1 MSSDEGT
8 WFELRP
14 DGEQVGEAEC
24 YRGRAAAEQAATAM
38 LIRLPDLQFVEIAE
52 HDVQGGARSEGG
64 TVGRVAGAQ
73 PPVPSEAEVDD
84 LHKLPRGEP
93 EC

>member
-14 DGEQVGEAEC
+14 DGEWAADAERYRGEAE
-24 YRGRAAAEQAATAM
+24 AEKAATAM
-38 LIRLPDLQFVEIAE
+38 LIRRADLEFVAVAE
-52 HDVQGGARSEGG
+52 YEVRDG
-64 TVGRVAGAQ
+64 TPSVPGTISRVAAAR
-73 PPVPSEAEVDD
+73 PPLPSKAAVDD
-84 LHKLPRGEP
+84 LHKLPRGDP

>member
-1 MSSDEGT
+1 MSSDEGI

-14 DGEQVGEAEC
+14 DGEQVEVAES
-24 YRGRAAAEQAATAM
+24 YGARAEAEQAATAM
-38 LIRLPDLQFVEIAE
+38 LIRCPGLQFVEIAE
-52 HDVQGGARSEGG
+52 HDVPRGARAGG
-64 TVGRVAGAQ
+64 ETVSRVAAAQ

-84 LHKLPRGEP
+84 LHKLPRGDP